1 LKIIRLIIKAIRW
14 IENIFLNRER
24 KIKIIE
30 TKAIIWG
37 VNELKEDEVI
47 KKETRV
53 TKIKIKILTIW
64 VISIV

>member
-1 LKIIRLIIKAIRW
+1 LKIIRLIINAIRW
-14 IENIFLNRER
+14 IEKNFLNRER

-37 VNELKEDEVI
+37 INELKEDEVI